1 MGGKAKIILPLIAL
15 GIGAAATGGF
25 GLAGAGAATSTSGVV
40 GSTVA
45 SNVITSAGLTSTA
58 ASLVPASAGALALGG
73 AAAGVGTA
81 ASLAGGIDAA
91 VAAAV
96 PLGGVAETGF
106 FSTLAS
112 EFSAMSGLEQAGLGL
127 QGLSAVG
134 TGAGALI
141 NSNAQKA
148 ALAAQES
155 EKKLSQAASRL
166 DIANAELD
174 SQKRLR
180 KTISTQTNFFAA
192 TGVNASTG
200 SASRVADA
208 ATGEAGQE
216 MDLLKTR
223 RDLLNKG
230 ATNVGA
236 SFAIRRRQAS
246 LASTGAG
253 IGSLLD
259 FGGDAFA
266 ALNKRRRLA

>member
-15 GIGAAATGGF
+15 GIGAFATGGF
-25 GLAGAGAATSTSGVV
+25 GLAGAGAASG
-40 GSTVA
+40 A
-45 SNVITSAGLTSTA
+45 AGTAGATA
-58 ASLVPASAGALALGG
+58 ATATATGVGAGASTGL
-73 AAAGVGTA
+73 
-81 ASLAGGIDAA
+81 SLAGGIDAA

-141 NSNAQKA
+141 NSNAQKT

-259 FGGDAFA
+259 FGGDAFV